1 MSSKRIRYL
10 LKIMEEN
17 DLDEIELEEPEF
29 KIKLRKKET
38 TGPALV
44 SAHPLP
50 AASGP
55 QLAPSSQPVESGNA
69 QAEPQG
75 DYLEIKSPMV
85 GTFYRSSSPE
95 NDFLINEG
103 DQVTDESVVCIIEAM
118 KVMNEIKA
126 GFSGKI
132 VEVMVENAQPVE
144 YGQVLF
150 RVSVG

>member
-17 DLDEIELEEPEF
+17 DLAEIELEEPEF
-29 KIKLRKKET
+29 KIKLRKKEA

-44 SAHPLP
+44 SAPAMAP
-50 AASGP
+50 AAPDP
-55 QLAPSSQPVESGNA
+55 QSSQPNQGEPVP
-69 QAEPQG
+69 AEPKG

-95 NDFLINEG
+95 NDSFVKEG
-103 DQVTDESVVCIIEAM
+103 DEINDESVVCIIEAM
-118 KVMNEIKA
+118 KVMNEIKS
-126 GFSGKI
+126 GVSGKI
-132 VEVMVENAQPVE
+132 VEIMVENAQPVE

-150 RVSVG
+150 RVSAG